1 MSYKNKQII
10 EFETFDYY
18 SINPF
23 DINELYN
30 KDKELFQPLL
40 KNKTLYALCS
50 GHFRD
55 EAIENKG
62 MWYYYKLPND
72 DATEFKY
79 EIHFSNIISEHTIPM
94 DVYSYDGCTLHFG
107 LCKISLDEYFKNYDF
122 YNNPNGPYL
131 IIADECDIEK
141 IDDII
146 KKIIYVLVQ
155 NILEQ
160 RKCIFVDDF
169 FNGFETSELNNFCT
183 IIWLDDDSEFKLIKI
198 LHKDID

>member
-72 DATEFKY
+72 DPTEFKY

-141 IDDII
+141 LMILSKNNICI
-146 KKIIYVLVQ
+146 GAEYFRTKKMH
-155 NILEQ
+155 
-160 RKCIFVDDF
+160 
-169 FNGFETSELNNFCT
+169 FC
-183 IIWLDDDSEFKLIKI
+183 
-198 LHKDID
+198 